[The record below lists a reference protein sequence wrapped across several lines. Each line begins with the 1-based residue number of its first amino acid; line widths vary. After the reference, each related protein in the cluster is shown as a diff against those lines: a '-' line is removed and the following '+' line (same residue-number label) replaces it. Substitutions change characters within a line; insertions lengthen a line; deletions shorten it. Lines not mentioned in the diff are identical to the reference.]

1 MLSPQV
7 GTTEGTENEDLLA
20 LYAASRR
27 SRVGDTFSMIP
38 RERHARLF
46 PLFFS
51 RAAFLAIR
59 FTSTALDLAG
69 SNAATIMVPL
79 DAPAIGS
86 SAGSAGASALQKAL
100 TTAQGFAGGLYE
112 ETQRERATLLGAL
125 GSLDMFTSAASSPI
139 QVDMQVSVNVEHGFA
154 NG

>member
-1 MLSPQV
+1 V
-7 GTTEGTENEDLLA
+7 TEGSNENLLA

-27 SRVGDTFSMIP
+27 SRVGNAFGMIP

-46 PLFFS
+46 PLFS
-51 RAAFLAIR
+51 TRAAFLAIR
-59 FTSTALDLAG
+59 FTSATLDLAG
-69 SNAATIMVPL
+69 SKAATVIVPL

-112 ETQRERATLLGAL
+112 ETQRERTTLLGAL
-125 GSLDMFTSAASSPI
+125 GSMELLTSAASSPI
-139 QVDMQVSVNVEHGFA
+139 QLDMQVNTNVEHDFA
-154 NG
+154 TG